1 MKVIACGV
9 VGLVLLAGCTTPAP
23 SPTPISS
30 PIPTSALAT
39 ARPGADL
46 VCGIDR
52 AAIEMVTGFKVA
64 RSDGALT
71 VQDGVGAGTC
81 SVWTD
86 NKHVGGELLVVRLF
100 PTSSAKGIEW
110 RDRVDGKRETPPTL
124 VYPRD
129 VVDGAYWKGTLDGD
143 SVVFWGATV
152 IVVSA
157 GPLILGR
164 TWSDDLLAM
173 NQQVAATY
181 GLVGSG
187 GKS

>member
-1 MKVIACGV
+1 MKAIACGV
-9 VGLVLLAGCTTPAP
+9 VGLVLLAGCTTPT
-23 SPTPISS
+23 PTPT
-30 PIPTSALAT
+30 PALAT
-39 ARPGADL
+39 AHPGADL

-52 AAIEMVTGFKVA
+52 ATIEMVTGYKVA

-71 VQDGVGAGTC
+71 VQDGVGTGTC

-86 NKHVGGELLVVRLF
+86 NKHVGGELLVVRLY
-100 PTSSAKGIEW
+100 PISSADGIES
-110 RDRVDGKRETPPTL
+110 RDLVDGRRGNPPAL
-124 VYPRD
+124 VYPRN
-129 VVDGAYWKGTLDGD
+129 VVDGAYWKGALDGD
-143 SVVFWGATV
+143 STVFWGATV

-157 GPLILGR
+157 DRLVLGR